1 MKAVYILC
9 GGQSKRMGAFKPLVE
24 WHGKPLLNYVI
35 QTVQTLELPIFL
47 VSKIHHQ
54 EQLTVF
60 NLPIVVD
67 SQTNNHPLSGVVSAL
82 EHSSKFQSIICL
94 PCDTPLLSPNTL
106 TKLLSSC
113 PSTLEDNNG
122 YSHPL
127 MSHISPAHLQTAK
140 TLLEKQSSMRE
151 FAESFMRVTV
161 SKEELINFNLPIDL
175 QRPFPY

>member
-1 MKAVYILC
+1 MTAVYILC
-9 GGQSKRMGAFKPLVE
+9 GGQSIRMGAFKPLVE

-35 QTVQTLELPIFL
+35 QTVQTLDLPIFL
-47 VSKIHHQ
+47 VSKFHHQ
-54 EQLTVF
+54 EPLSIF
-60 NLPIVVD
+60 NLPIIVD
-67 SQTNNHPLSGVVSAL
+67 SQTNNHPLSAVVSAL

-94 PCDTPLLSPNTL
+94 PCDTPLISLNTL

-113 PSTLEDNNG
+113 PGTLEDKNG

-127 MSHISPAHLQTAK
+127 ISHISLAQLPTAK

-161 SKEELINFNLPIDL
+161 SKEELIKFNLPIDL
-175 QRPFPY
+175 QRPFP